1 MAGGSASA
9 CQTKVLPL
17 RKEEEDE
24 LTGLLA
30 MDACDEDDV
39 VFEADWHIDE
49 SRYAITGDR
58 DNNMI

>member
-1 MAGGSASA
+1 LAGGSASA
-9 CQTKVLPL
+9 RQTKVLPL

-30 MDACDEDDV
+30 MDACDED